1 MSKHIGETD
10 FFQVY
15 FDDKICGLPI
25 CKDIMSTDERIGLVR
40 DNETL
45 DNGVEND
52 KLLRNKGWMK
62 APDTYNTHNYRPG
75 YVDGPARDDY
85 CSMRKIVLTEYIV
98 EGEHWL
104 RFRHIGEKTYSGVSE
119 YNGHSFDYIEFVPL
133 HIVSDP
139 IKPEDRH

>member
-1 MSKHIGETD
+1 MEQYPH
-10 FFQVY
+10 Y
-15 FDDKICGLPI
+15 PI
-25 CKDIMSTDERIGLVR
+25 LS
-40 DNETL
+40 
-45 DNGVEND
+45 
-52 KLLRNKGWMK
+52 LRFM
-62 APDTYNTHNYRPG
+62 PHT
-75 YVDGPARDDY
+75 RDDY